1 MSSRP
6 SSGQVPISPRSS
18 RSRAHSISSDRPS
31 NVTHTT
37 IMGPPP
43 TNISPEPCFIA
54 ASAACQIV
62 TNDHDSHAQAWYDQN
77 GLEPSDEAALV
88 STASLHLVNS
98 FLDQLLFNIL
108 QVSRSTSLSALRPAV
123 SEVLKPKLAKDTIA
137 SADEE
142 LREYLGGAS
151 EDEYGE
157 LEAQSPRSWDL
168 ELVWKRI
175 RLRCMVYSS
184 VGDLE
189 EEDEDMYMEE
199 EHLQIGEH
207 EQMEDVISPAAA
219 IFLTSVL
226 EYMGELTLT
235 VAGQAAYNRIRTKL
249 DKELRDGS
257 RHPGDKADQ
266 IIVDD
271 MDTERVALDRTL
283 GRLWRGWK
291 KRLRA
296 PSGDFARPYSRQS
309 NSGSHD
315 LTSPRLGSS
324 DMDTDY
330 RQSQDYKRDT
340 IAEHVSPY
348 DVPLP
353 MTDRDVDEIEVPG
366 LVSYSD
372 DEDEQPEE
380 YYSAASRPKSM
391 LVTAAMFKNGLPTPN
406 LTQPST
412 PVITRVR
419 SNSMP
424 SATRAPL
431 SIVRI
436 PEAEKED
443 VVDADGAESLEYKDA
458 SETVDE
464 QEDDSALPPPIPVKK
479 RATVA
484 NSSEMVE
491 NDEFDSEI
499 DDVVYEDAEVVTSS
513 RVSVNSTASPA
524 RSDGHSHAR
533 SISGQ
538 SARLITVQAPRSAS
552 SSIAGSPAR
561 SSVEEQDGAVRPAWS
576 PERLR
581 RVDAE
586 HQQTGDFDAVADE
599 RAKQINRVAEL
610 TKQFHAAQASD
621 DPADTTP
628 AARSANLAHIT
639 TPPNPDDDSSTAKP
653 FNQRKGN
660 LPPTPVEPTDMDGTR
675 KTQPRSPR
683 PAQGL
688 GLSDKSVPLTLEQLR
703 AQEMEED
710 LQPPQKSIHAASGSI
725 SSLSSRFRPVRTSDD
740 HSSTSRSESVARNL
754 EELIQS
760 NQTITYTLTPE
771 TMRNLESP
779 IVAQFPTMGEDAAPR
794 SPVLQ
799 RPSPSQEGAESPST
813 MRMRAMAAPIME
825 EESQPPLNGPVPR
838 APTGLAISTGRLGG
852 PQAREARTPN
862 ESSTADFAAFIRSTG
877 PASADYRPFPPTRS
891 PVKNPVSPIR
901 PPSSAGNRSETKRM
915 LGTTSPTRHRHEP
928 REATMDGNDDSRD
941 LLDFIRQGPPIA
953 TSNNQHRIPRH
964 IAPFRTTMDSEE
976 MSGVAGGRAI
986 DANIPDIRHSQSST
1000 NATEQS
1006 VQSSMHSGA
1015 ALINKSPPSRLNQM
1029 FDDEPVMPVRKTR
1042 RVRDPYAIDYSDE
1055 EEEMMA
1061 AQRRQY
1067 DIPEETSY
1075 AEPRRSAA
1083 VLPVRKEES
1092 LAEFLRNY
1100 DPPAEPVGTTRRA
1113 PRKKISAPN
1122 LIGRFTR
1129 NQVKEPPLPPAAPAV
1144 YESRDLHTSGGA
1156 STKSTASRYI
1166 PIQVSMPP
1174 GYGRYGI
1181 AEAEP
1186 AARGAEPPGTR
1197 KVPMKKFVP
1206 REAAGSG
1213 VSETAELAAFLRN
1226 SRPPPSMSPPP
1237 RLAPLR
1243 EEESRGLSKMFGRK
1257 KKQAV

>member
-1 MSSRP
+1 
-6 SSGQVPISPRSS
+6 
-18 RSRAHSISSDRPS
+18 
-31 NVTHTT
+31 
-37 IMGPPP
+37 MGAPP

-77 GLEPSDEAALV
+77 GLEPSDEAAFV
-88 STASLHLVNS
+88 STASLHLVNT
-98 FLDQLLFNIL
+98 FLDQILFNIL

-157 LEAQSPRSWDL
+157 PEIQSPRNWDL

-257 RHPGDKADQ
+257 RVPGDKADQ
-266 IIVDD
+266 IIVDE

-291 KRLRA
+291 KRLRG
-296 PSGDFARPYSRQS
+296 PSGDLARPYSRQS

-315 LTSPRLGSS
+315 VISPRIGSS

-340 IAEHVSPY
+340 IIEDVSPS
-348 DVPLP
+348 DIPLP

-372 DEDEQPEE
+372 DEDDQHEE
-380 YYSAASRPKSM
+380 YYSAAIRPKSM
-391 LVTAAMFKNGLPTPN
+391 LVTAAMFENGLPTPN

-412 PVITRVR
+412 PIITRGR

-424 SATRAPL
+424 SATRAPFFI
-431 SIVRI
+431 SRI
-436 PEAEKED
+436 SETEKED
-443 VVDADGAESLEYKDA
+443 AEAAEDVDDADGAESVEFKDA

-464 QEDDSALPPPIPVKK
+464 QDEDSALPPPVPAKD
-479 RATVA
+479 RAALAKPSEPAA
-484 NSSEMVE
+484 NDESDSEM
-491 NDEFDSEI
+491 

-533 SISGQ
+533 SVSGQ

-552 SSIAGSPAR
+552 SSIVGSPAR
-561 SSVEEQDGAVRPAWS
+561 SSAEEQSEQDGAVRQAWS

-586 HQQTGDFDAVADE
+586 NQRTGHFDAVADE

-610 TKQFHAAQASD
+610 TRQFHGAQGGDA
-621 DPADTTP
+621 PVEATP
-628 AARSANLAHIT
+628 APRSSNPAHIT
-639 TPPNPDDDSSTAKP
+639 TPPNPEEDSPTARP
-653 FNQRKGN
+653 FNPRKGN
-660 LPPTPVEPTDMDGTR
+660 LPPTPVEPTDIEASR
-675 KTQPRSPR
+675 KAQPRSPR

-688 GLSDKSVPLTLEQLR
+688 GLSDKTVSLTLEQLR
-703 AQEMEED
+703 AQEMEEE
-710 LQPPQKSIHAASGSI
+710 LRPPQKPVHAASGSM

-740 HSSTSRSESVARNL
+740 HSSGSRSESVARNL

-779 IVAQFPTMGEDAAPR
+779 IVAQFPTMGEEAAPR

-799 RPSPSQEGAESPST
+799 RHSPIQERAESPST
-813 MRMRAMAAPIME
+813 LRMRAMAAPIME
-825 EESQPPLNGPVPR
+825 EEPQPPLNGPVPR

-862 ESSTADFAAFIRSTG
+862 ETSTADFAEFIRSTG

-891 PVKNPVSPIR
+891 PVSPVRNPVSPIR
-901 PPSSAGNRSETKRM
+901 PPSSAGSRTDARVVS
-915 LGTTSPTRHRHEP
+915 GTTNFNRNRQEP
-928 REATMDGNDDSRD
+928 RDAAVDGNDDSRD

-953 TSNNQHRIPRH
+953 TSNQHRIPRH

-986 DANIPDIRHSQSST
+986 DANIPDIRYSQSST

-1006 VQSSMHSGA
+1006 VQSSMHSNA
-1015 ALINKSPPSRLNQM
+1015 ALINKSPPSKLNQM
-1029 FDDEPVMPVRKTR
+1029 FDDDMVMPVRKTR

-1061 AQRRQY
+1061 SQGREYEA
-1067 DIPEETSY
+1067 PEEAY
-1075 AEPRRSAA
+1075 PEPRRGAG
-1083 VLPVRKEES
+1083 VGVVPVRKEES

-1100 DPPAEPVGTTRRA
+1100 DPPAEPVDNTRRA

-1129 NQVKEPPLPPAAPAV
+1129 NQVKEPPLPPVAPAAQDN
-1144 YESRDLHTSGGA
+1144 RGLHTSGGA
-1156 STKSTASRYI
+1156 STKSMGKYV
-1166 PIQVSMPP
+1166 PIQVNMPP
-1174 GYGRYGI
+1174 GYGKYGRI
-1181 AEAEP
+1181 ETESVS
-1186 AARGAEPPGTR
+1186 RGPEPPSTR
-1197 KVPMKKFVP
+1197 KVPMKKFVA
-1206 REAAGSG
+1206 REPAGSG

-1226 SRPPPSMSPPP
+1226 SRPPPSMDAPP
-1237 RLAPLR
+1237 RMPPVR
-1243 EEESRGLSKMFGRK
+1243 EEDNRGLSKMFGRK